1 MHKTKLLKLL
11 GIFLIVGI
19 LGLTGF
25 CKKSK
30 DNNDL
35 VLVAGLVAVQQ
46 QAEQAA
52 QAAYE
57 EANKKENPEFFCA
70 QVTKSSNV
78 TYYEAT
84 LLPLVEQDCNQ
95 YPASILGSSSDEIKQ
110 RLLNTINNDPDL
122 NTSCPNTR
130 NAISNFDFSSFGGGG
145 SGGGGAVKTKNI
157 YEPGKSLL
165 SEVGLDPT
173 TYTVISPNIYKRS
186 LLLIFI
192 NNFAKSPPP
201 EDTCKN
207 AIENKL
213 NSIDSG
219 KFCSNTTSNLFG
231 LPVCDSSSGKTKV
244 AQAQCAYGSGVPS
257 NYIKCATL
265 RDQF

>member
-1 MHKTKLLKLL
+1 
-11 GIFLIVGI
+11 

-35 VLVAGLVAVQQ
+35 ALAGLVVAQQ

-70 QVTKSSNV
+70 IVEKYSNV
-78 TYYEAT
+78 TYYRAL
-84 LLPLVEQDCNQ
+84 LLPLVERDCNQ

-130 NAISNFDFSSFGGGG
+130 NAISNFNFNFNFTPPPSDGDPPQI
-145 SGGGGAVKTKNI
+145 KNI

-173 TYTVISPNIYKRS
+173 TYTVISPNIFKRS
-186 LLLIFI
+186 FLLSYIYIFA
-192 NNFAKSPPP
+192 NSSPP
-201 EDTCKN
+201 ETTCKN

-213 NSIDSG
+213 NSIEND
-219 KFCSNTTSNLFG
+219 KFCYLSITSSTC
-231 LPVCDSSSGKTKV
+231 PTGKTKV
-244 AQAQCAYGSGVPS
+244 VQAECAYGSGVPDS
-257 NYIKCATL
+257 YIKCATL
-265 RDQF
+265 KKQF

>member
-11 GIFLIVGI
+11 GISLIVGI

-35 VLVAGLVAVQQ
+35 ALGAGLVVAQQ

-52 QAAYE
+52 YEAA
-57 EANKKENPEFFCA
+57 NNTENPEFFCA
-70 QVTKSSNV
+70 FVKKTG
-78 TYYEAT
+78 TFYIAELY
-84 LLPLVEQDCNQ
+84 PLVERDCNQ

-130 NAISNFDFSSFGGGG
+130 NAISNFNFNFNFTPPPSDGDPPQI
-145 SGGGGAVKTKNI
+145 KNI

-173 TYTVISPNIYKRS
+173 TYTVISPNIFKRS
-186 LLLIFI
+186 FLLTFI
-192 NNFAKSPPP
+192 YSFANSSPP
-201 EDTCKN
+201 ETTCKN

-213 NSIDSG
+213 NSIEND
-219 KFCSNTTSNLFG
+219 KFCYLSITSSTC
-231 LPVCDSSSGKTKV
+231 PTGKTKV
-244 AQAQCAYGSGVPS
+244 VQAQCAYGSGVPDS
-257 NYIKCATL
+257 YIKCATL
-265 RDQF
+265 KKQF

>member
-11 GIFLIVGI
+11 GISLIVGI

-35 VLVAGLVAVQQ
+35 ALGAGLVVAQQ

-52 QAAYE
+52 YEAA
-57 EANKKENPEFFCA
+57 NNTENPEFFCA
-70 QVTKSSNV
+70 FVRKID
-78 TYYEAT
+78 TYYTAE
-84 LLPLVEQDCNQ
+84 LLPLVKQDCNQ

-130 NAISNFDFSSFGGGG
+130 NAISNFNFSSVGGGG
-145 SGGGGAVKTKNI
+145 SSGGGTAETKNI
-157 YEPGKSLL
+157 YETGKSLL
-165 SEVGLDPT
+165 SEVGLSTT
-173 TYTVISPNIYKRS
+173 TYTVVSPNVFKLFVTLS
-186 LLLIFI
+186 LIKG
-192 NNFAKSPPP
+192 FASGSTP
-201 EDTCKN
+201 ETSCKN
-207 AIENKL
+207 AVENKL

-244 AQAQCAYGSGVPS
+244 VQALCAYGSGVPS
-257 NYIKCATL
+257 NYRTCATL
-265 RDQF
+265 KDQF